1 MKTVRLSEQLKR
13 DIRRAAEQKFDNAN
27 PKKSYPTDGMQL
39 FIDQG
44 YQQKVDTTTQQFKDV
59 WGYEMPTDVATELV
73 IASTVIDG
81 AENETKRSYTL
92 QLPDITIPRVV
103 MSYSDRMSVVVEPDN
118 PTFLQCVEVEMFN
131 DRIYEKKREYIQNI
145 RNVLDRFSTL
155 NQLLKAAPYVKDLVP
170 QERIQKMHEKDDR
183 SGRRREQ
190 AEIADTELSELR
202 EVLLEDAL
210 LGDDQ

>member
-81 AENETKRSYTL
+81 AENESKRSYTL

-155 NQLLKAAPYVKDLVP
+155 NQLLKAAPYIKDLVP

-183 SGRRREQ
+183 TGRRQEQ
-190 AEIADTELSELR
+190 AEIAETELSELR

-210 LGDDQ
+210 LGDD